1 MTIKPVVVGEKLSNN
16 MLICHPMTEGKG
28 ENDDSISLYVDYGH
42 FSLMMTGDLSKSGEQ
57 KIIKQFKLPKID
69 ILKFGHHGSKT
80 STDDKF
86 VNQLRPTVGIV
97 SAGINNRYHHP
108 NIETLRTAKKYHVK
122 VYNTAEKGMI
132 KIEWGLL
139 RKYRIKSF
147 L

>member
-1 MTIKPVVVGEKLSNN
+1 
-16 MLICHPMTEGKG
+16 MTEGKG

-108 NIETLRTAKKYHVK
+108 NIETLRTAKNITSKFIILLK
-122 VYNTAEKGMI
+122 KG
-132 KIEWGLL
+132 
-139 RKYRIKSF
+139 
-147 L
+147 